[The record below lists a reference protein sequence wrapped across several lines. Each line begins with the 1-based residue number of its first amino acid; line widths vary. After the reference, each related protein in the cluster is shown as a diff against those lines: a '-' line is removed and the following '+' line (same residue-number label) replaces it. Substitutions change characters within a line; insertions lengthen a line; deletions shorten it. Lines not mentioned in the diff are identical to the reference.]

1 MRGEECV
8 SITTG
13 AAEERCAVEC
23 ENENMLNDAEVTCQV
38 SDDYA
43 GVDDP
48 AHVVLGSADDVDE
61 EAVDDKVEEELA
73 QRLEDLPVQDLGQPG
88 VLLNDF
94 PLLCQTT
101 ILVLNAAGLVESTG
115 GKFRAF
121 HKMVKDLDPKP
132 DIIVVHELGGYS
144 GAEKIQFKLVGALRR
159 YDCVYTQKPLVD
171 AGDHKA
177 GAGVLILF
185 KRELF
190 RGDVIRLPSTV
201 ERPLLL
207 DGHMRTVCLWRK
219 QYPHLPPLVV
229 TAAYIPPVR
238 GGVHAQYNRD
248 VRSEGL
254 AAIPKMA
261 DYVNKVRYG
270 CHHIMAV
277 HVNAS
282 DGCIDLK
289 TGLPGSISMAQVA
302 ELELDTTPSVPSAT
316 GMKFCRTIEGEVI
329 HRRNKIKSISKS
341 TPSGRALSKSL
352 AKRGYLPTMGVSE
365 PLRPSTWR
373 VCKRVKC
380 KGACICKRRVLT
392 GQNDVVYVPQELL
405 WGGYKTKAMK
415 STVRKML
422 WHPTV
427 DHSLVWLTLPIFG
440 VLQQVLPVVNRLKVE
455 NRRFKLPVE
464 LLRRAILLRKLSDQM
479 DEAMRN
485 GAASVQ
491 DAWAKIDGCRTSV
504 TVEAMTAEEVSAAY
518 VNAPKGFWDHFG
530 KRESDPGVDTTAVSS
545 SVLLQLIVN
554 ELDGS
559 VITSNSTETADL
571 ILQYRRQMAQ
581 IPQELPVPDCVV
593 YEALRSVAIHN
604 SGVPGLSRDST
615 AFKTSVVPDHFW
627 RKTEERRHGVQVPHR
642 GYLVWESRIEAR
654 GDTMAAFDQMKM
666 KHSDACGLLNR
677 VIDYEEVNNALSKL
691 KDVGAGPDNLPPI
704 VLSDHVNHG
713 PHCQVVQALVKDF
726 NEVFKTGVA
735 PESWQNYRMLLHHK
749 GHGAHPAALE
759 SYRALGIGN
768 CLKKVMSMVLEE
780 RLNTFLTQTGALSH
794 EQLGFRRKSGTSE
807 AVLAFSEVVRN
818 TAKDGPVLTAF
829 VDVRAAYDSVIREV
843 LYAKMLRMGIGGNF
857 LTTIQEFYHAPT
869 ADLEVGGYVIGKVDM
884 ELGLAQGSPLSPTLF
899 NIYIDSCIRGLSE
912 KAHVRS
918 MAENVR
924 YGIHLPSAKG
934 DRQTQSIV
942 SLWYADDSVIF
953 ETDIHRLQWLADE
966 MTKLLAEIG
975 LRVNVRK
982 TKLMVT
988 AGHKES
994 MVSLKQFVENIE
1006 AHSPLMMSNQVV
1018 QIVSEFSYLGVM
1030 VNSRGNWKDAW
1041 SKAYKKASLRFH
1053 EAVLGG
1059 TFIDSGTLAEM
1070 TKVAHAKIWSQMDGI
1085 VAVTGVGGCKTS
1097 AFHSVAD
1104 DCIQSVLKAIVGHW
1118 SLNSQALRIESGVW
1132 DTATRID
1139 MLVLR
1144 FFTKICSS
1152 DPESLISRVV
1162 RMSLKNM
1169 SREEYDAPEKK
1180 WAAVDKVHRQSWVQR
1195 ALASAERLGVPK
1207 GRLKD
1212 MQPGL
1217 LLVIQEQRQDQYG
1230 VESWVTV
1237 QSPTTYI
1244 PAWDEREVLGIRLAL
1259 QEAPQSG
1266 YVEGEDAWTVRP
1278 EHVSDQK
1285 ILLGQLSEPLRLA
1298 YHAAIRKEANK
1309 RRRVLVKSAALPL
1322 LEHDHHLQGWA
1333 SMCGY
1338 FSFMPP
1344 YWHVHDVAA
1353 ARAMLRVRLNVAWNE
1368 CAVRMKPAMPKRSC
1382 KQKEGCYERIHDR
1395 WLRACYLCD
1404 AIHGQSGIFES
1415 ESLYH
1420 MLMEC
1425 PHEALK
1431 DWRRDLRKAVVDLA
1445 RLDETKLQAK
1455 SCPGFNEAELWAV
1468 MMLCMSTDSFPNHQP
1483 TPRVN
1488 RPLEVRPESDD
1499 ARREAE
1505 AIRMS
1510 KPIHDK
1516 PVINNIVKWMR
1527 PLTFAWMGVLRE
1539 YRGVGVA
1546 EAMPGAR
1553 LTELVCKGMR
1563 KLFTLHRK
1571 LLKNN
1576 QEYQGRTRDP
1586 PRVNLAGALDSEPE
1600 TEPSVD

>member
-1 MRGEECV
+1 M
-8 SITTG
+8 
-13 AAEERCAVEC
+13 A
-23 ENENMLNDAEVTCQV
+23 
-38 SDDYA
+38 
-43 GVDDP
+43 
-48 AHVVLGSADDVDE
+48 
-61 EAVDDKVEEELA
+61 AVDQMEL
-73 QRLEDLPVQDLGQPG
+73 
-88 VLLNDF
+88 
-94 PLLCQTT
+94 
-101 ILVLNAAGLVESTG
+101 
-115 GKFRAF
+115 K
-121 HKMVKDLDPKP
+121 
-132 DIIVVHELGGYS
+132 
-144 GAEKIQFKLVGALRR
+144 
-159 YDCVYTQKPLVD
+159 
-171 AGDHKA
+171 
-177 GAGVLILF
+177 
-185 KRELF
+185 
-190 RGDVIRLPSTV
+190 
-201 ERPLLL
+201 
-207 DGHMRTVCLWRK
+207 
-219 QYPHLPPLVV
+219 
-229 TAAYIPPVR
+229 
-238 GGVHAQYNRD
+238 
-248 VRSEGL
+248 
-254 AAIPKMA
+254 
-261 DYVNKVRYG
+261 
-270 CHHIMAV
+270 HH
-277 HVNAS
+277 
-282 DGCIDLK
+282 
-289 TGLPGSISMAQVA
+289 
-302 ELELDTTPSVPSAT
+302 
-316 GMKFCRTIEGEVI
+316 
-329 HRRNKIKSISKS
+329 
-341 TPSGRALSKSL
+341 
-352 AKRGYLPTMGVSE
+352 
-365 PLRPSTWR
+365 
-373 VCKRVKC
+373 
-380 KGACICKRRVLT
+380 
-392 GQNDVVYVPQELL
+392 
-405 WGGYKTKAMK
+405 
-415 STVRKML
+415 
-422 WHPTV
+422 
-427 DHSLVWLTLPIFG
+427 
-440 VLQQVLPVVNRLKVE
+440 
-455 NRRFKLPVE
+455 
-464 LLRRAILLRKLSDQM
+464 
-479 DEAMRN
+479 
-485 GAASVQ
+485 
-491 DAWAKIDGCRTSV
+491 
-504 TVEAMTAEEVSAAY
+504 
-518 VNAPKGFWDHFG
+518 
-530 KRESDPGVDTTAVSS
+530 
-545 SVLLQLIVN
+545 
-554 ELDGS
+554 
-559 VITSNSTETADL
+559 
-571 ILQYRRQMAQ
+571 
-581 IPQELPVPDCVV
+581 
-593 YEALRSVAIHN
+593 
-604 SGVPGLSRDST
+604 
-615 AFKTSVVPDHFW
+615 
-627 RKTEERRHGVQVPHR
+627 
-642 GYLVWESRIEAR
+642 
-654 GDTMAAFDQMKM
+654 
-666 KHSDACGLLNR
+666 DACRLLNR

-704 VLSDHVNHG
+704 VLSAHVNHG
-713 PHCQVVQALVKDF
+713 PQCHVIQALVKDF

-869 ADLEVGGYVIGKVDM
+869 ADLEVGGYVIGKVEM

-1018 QIVSEFSYLGVM
+1018 QIVSEFCYLGIM

-1085 VAVTGVGGCKTS
+1085 TAVTGVGGCKTS
-1097 AFHSVAD
+1097 AFHNVAD

-1132 DTATRID
+1132 DTVTRID

-1152 DPESLISRVV
+1152 DPESLVSRVV
-1162 RMSLKNM
+1162 RMSLKNL
-1169 SREEYDAPEKK
+1169 SKEEYDAPEKK
-1180 WAAVDKVHRQSWVQR
+1180 WAAVNMVHRQSWVQR

-1207 GRLKD
+1207 DRLKD

-1217 LLVIQEQRQDQYG
+1217 LLVIQEQRQDQHG

-1237 QSPTTYI
+1237 QSPLTYK
-1244 PAWDEREVLGIRLAL
+1244 PAWDEREVWGIRLAL
-1259 QEAPQSG
+1259 QEAPISG
-1266 YVEGEDAWTVRP
+1266 YVEGEDAWTVLP
-1278 EHVSDQK
+1278 EQVSDQET
-1285 ILLGQLSEPLRLA
+1285 LLGQLSEPLRLA

-1309 RRRVLVKSAALPL
+1309 CRRGLVRSAVSPMF
-1322 LEHDHHLQGWA
+1322 EQDHHLQGWA

-1344 YWHVHDVAA
+1344 YWHVHDIAA
-1353 ARAMLRVRLNVAWNE
+1353 ARAMLRIRLNVAWNE
-1368 CAVRMKPAMPKRSC
+1368 GAVRMKPAMPKRSC

-1395 WLRACYLCD
+1395 WRRACYLCD
-1404 AIHGQSGIFES
+1404 AIYGQSGIFES

-1420 MLMEC
+1420 MLIEC
-1425 PHEALK
+1425 PHEALEG
-1431 DWRRDLRKAVVDLA
+1431 WRMDLKKAVADLA

-1455 SCPGFNEAELWAV
+1455 SCPVFREPEMWAV
-1468 MMLCMSTDSFPNHQP
+1468 MTLCMSIDSFPDHQP

-1499 ARREAE
+1499 ARRDAE
-1505 AIRMS
+1505 VIRMS
-1510 KPIHDK
+1510 KPTHDK
-1516 PVINNIVKWMR
+1516 PAINKIVKWMQ
-1527 PLTFAWMGVLRE
+1527 PLTSAWMGVLRE

-1546 EAMPGAR
+1546 EATPGAK
-1553 LTELVCKGMR
+1553 LTEIVCKGMR

-1586 PRVNLAGALDSEPE
+1586 PRMNLAGALDSEPE